1 MENIKLVYFR
11 GCPNYKSVKKLL
23 TRIGVSFDEINQ
35 DDLSDGHPLKR
46 FTSPTILKNEKLIFG
61 EKISDASGGCS
72 IRIPERWELERKLK
86 G

>member
-46 FTSPTILKNEKLIFG
+46 FTSLTILKNEKLIFG
-61 EKISDASGGCS
+61 KKLAMRAEVVLSVFQKDGN
-72 IRIPERWELERKLK
+72 WE
-86 G
+86 GN